1 MKKDT
6 KATIPAEL
14 RTLAVQAVKHKAKI
28 DDANF
33 KKKELRETLVRLQ
46 EALEARRA
54 EERRI
59 AEEARRREEEAAAEE
74 EARRRAEEERLA
86 AEAEAEESE
95 ESEEE
100 EEEPEPEPEPEPA
113 PEADEEESSEEEE
126 EEEDADEL
134 MPEPTL
140 RGRVARG
147 MVPFMARAAARP
159 MPPAPRRKAR
169 PSISFDPPVVAVTP
183 ESESESEEEEPVKV
197 ECDEASAEEIESE
210 DEEEPEDEVEEEDAI
225 VEVTRRPARRGYP
238 EPSFEGLEALRAA
251 PKEYHEL
258 AASLASA
265 GASIEGG
272 DRPLLDFRRD
282 LITSARVAA
291 VTITVHQAKR
301 DRDIEID
308 EEGPGRR
315 LLDGVEAHRYPSSRA
330 GDIAAQTAACVREIR
345 EATKALN
352 PIKTKLRAFE
362 GMKVSVPGGRVAIGV
377 SVYGRRPASSSNPT
391 RERRGDACSRTGYA
405 IFVDRGV
412 WNKLDEEVQDACV
425 DAGLIKLKGAA
436 AASVALTVRS
446 IGEAPPVPRKR
457 AAPKKSRKPAKK
469 GKLSAVV
476 RAKRGVTYYK

>member
-1 MKKDT
+1 MRDRPAEGQVCGAVFGGCIQLANAIPHIVTARTTRTMAKKAAV
-6 KATIPAEL
+6 KANASQNATAPAEL
-14 RTLAVQAVKHKAKI
+14 RKLAVQAVKHKATI

-33 KKKELRETLVRLQ
+33 KKRELRETLVRLQ
-46 EALEARRA
+46 EALEERRA

-59 AEEARRREEEAAAEE
+59 AEEARRREEEAARIAAEE
-74 EARRRAEEERLA
+74 EERRRAEEEARLA

-100 EEEPEPEPEPEPA
+100 EEEPEPEPE
-113 PEADEEESSEEEE
+113 ADEESSE

-140 RGRVARG
+140 RGRVAPG
-147 MVPFMARAAARP
+147 MVPFMRRAAARP
-159 MPPAPRRKAR
+159 MPPAPRRKAL
-169 PSISFDPPVVAVTP
+169 PPPPPVVAVTP
-183 ESESESEEEEPVKV
+183 ESESESEEEEEPVKSEEV
-197 ECDEASAEEIESE
+197 DEASAEEIESE
-210 DEEEPEDEVEEEDAI
+210 DEEEPEDEEVEEEDAI

-251 PKEYHEL
+251 PKDYHEL
-258 AASLASA
+258 AAALASA

-291 VTITVHQAKR
+291 VTIAVHHAKR

-308 EEGPGRR
+308 EE
-315 LLDGVEAHRYPSSRA
+315 

-352 PIKTKLRAFE
+352 PIKTKLREFE
-362 GMKVSVPGGRVAIGV
+362 GQKVSVPGGRVAIGL
-377 SVYGRRPASSSNPT
+377 SKEAVY
-391 RERRGDACSRTGYA
+391 GYA

-412 WNKLDEEVQDACV
+412 WHKLDEETQDACV
-425 DAGLIKLKGAA
+425 DAGIITLKGAA

-457 AAPKKSRKPAKK
+457 GRAAPTRNRIRLRRRRHDDFSCF
-469 GKLSAVV
+469 SD
-476 RAKRGVTYYK
+476 

>member
-1 MKKDT
+1 MAKKANAKQND
-6 KATIPAEL
+6 AAPAEL
-14 RTLAVQAVKHKAKI
+14 RKLAVQAVKHKATI

-33 KKKELRETLVRLQ
+33 KKRELRETLVRLQ
-46 EALEARRA
+46 EALEERRA

-59 AEEARRREEEAAAEE
+59 AEEARRREEEEAARLAAEE

-100 EEEPEPEPEPEPA
+100 EEEPEPEQA
-113 PEADEEESSEEEE
+113 PEAEEESSEE

-159 MPPAPRRKAR
+159 MPPAPRRKAL
-169 PSISFDPPVVAVTP
+169 PPPPPVVAVTP
-183 ESESESEEEEPVKV
+183 ESESESEEEEEPVKV

-251 PKEYHEL
+251 PKDYHEL
-258 AASLASA
+258 AAALASA

-272 DRPLLDFRRD
+272 ERPLLDFRRD

-291 VTITVHQAKR
+291 VTITVHHAKR

-315 LLDGVEAHRYPSSRA
+315 LLDGVEAHHHRLFARRRHRRADSRVRA
-330 GDIAAQTAACVREIR
+330 GD
-345 EATKALN
+345 
-352 PIKTKLRAFE
+352 P
-362 GMKVSVPGGRVAIGV
+362 
-377 SVYGRRPASSSNPT
+377 
-391 RERRGDACSRTGYA
+391 RGDESAQS
-405 IFVDRGV
+405 D
-412 WNKLDEEVQDACV
+412 QD
-425 DAGLIKLKGAA
+425 
-436 AASVALTVRS
+436 
-446 IGEAPPVPRKR
+446 
-457 AAPKKSRKPAKK
+457 
-469 GKLSAVV
+469 
-476 RAKRGVTYYK
+476 

>member
-1 MKKDT
+1 MAKKANA
-6 KATIPAEL
+6 KENATAPAEL
-14 RTLAVQAVKHKAKI
+14 RKLAVQAVKHKATI

-33 KKKELRETLVRLQ
+33 KKRELRETLVRLQ
-46 EALEARRA
+46 EALEERRA

-59 AEEARRREEEAAAEE
+59 AEEARRREEEEAARLAAEE
-74 EARRRAEEERLA
+74 EERLRAEAEAEAARLA

-95 ESEEE
+95 ESEDDE
-100 EEEPEPEPEPEPA
+100 EEEPEPEQAEADEQA

-183 ESESESEEEEPVKV
+183 ESESESEEEEEKPVKV

-238 EPSFEGLEALRAA
+238 EPSFEGLEALRSA
-251 PKEYHEL
+251 PKDYHEL
-258 AASLASA
+258 ASVLASA

-272 DRPLLDFRRD
+272 ERPLLDFRRD

-291 VTITVHQAKR
+291 VTITVDSFA
-301 DRDIEID
+301 
-308 EEGPGRR
+308 
-315 LLDGVEAHRYPSSRA
+315 
-330 GDIAAQTAACVREIR
+330 
-345 EATKALN
+345 
-352 PIKTKLRAFE
+352 
-362 GMKVSVPGGRVAIGV
+362 
-377 SVYGRRPASSSNPT
+377 
-391 RERRGDACSRTGYA
+391 
-405 IFVDRGV
+405 
-412 WNKLDEEVQDACV
+412 
-425 DAGLIKLKGAA
+425 
-436 AASVALTVRS
+436 
-446 IGEAPPVPRKR
+446 
-457 AAPKKSRKPAKK
+457 
-469 GKLSAVV
+469 
-476 RAKRGVTYYK
+476 

>member
-1 MKKDT
+1 MIARLHTACKRNSTQNHSTHKTTATCAMAKKANAKQND
-6 KATIPAEL
+6 AAPAEL
-14 RTLAVQAVKHKAKI
+14 RKLAVQAVKHKATI

-33 KKKELRETLVRLQ
+33 KKRELRETLVRLQ
-46 EALEARRA
+46 EALEERRA

-59 AEEARRREEEAAAEE
+59 AEEARRREEAEE
-74 EARRRAEEERLA
+74 EERLRAEAEAEAARLA

-100 EEEPEPEPEPEPA
+100 EEEPEPEQQA
-113 PEADEEESSEEEE
+113 PEADEEEESSEE

-140 RGRVARG
+140 RGRVAPG

-159 MPPAPRRKAR
+159 MPPAPRRKAL
-169 PSISFDPPVVAVTP
+169 PPPPPVVAVTP
-183 ESESESEEEEPVKV
+183 ESESESEEEEEEPVKV

-251 PKEYHEL
+251 PKDYHEL

-291 VTITVHQAKR
+291 VTITVHHAKR

-308 EEGPGRR
+308 EEGLGRR
-315 LLDGVEAHRYPSSRA
+315 LLDGVEAHRHSLRTQATSPRRRPRA
-330 GDIAAQTAACVREIR
+330 YGAAVVS
-345 EATKALN
+345 
-352 PIKTKLRAFE
+352 AFE
-362 GMKVSVPGGRVAIGV
+362 S
-377 SVYGRRPASSSNPT
+377 ASF
-391 RERRGDACSRTGYA
+391 
-405 IFVDRGV
+405 I
-412 WNKLDEEVQDACV
+412 
-425 DAGLIKLKGAA
+425 
-436 AASVALTVRS
+436 
-446 IGEAPPVPRKR
+446 AP
-457 AAPKKSRKPAKK
+457 
-469 GKLSAVV
+469 
-476 RAKRGVTYYK
+476 

>member
-1 MKKDT
+1 MRGCIQLANAIPHIVTARTTRTMAKKAAV
-6 KATIPAEL
+6 KANASQNATAPAEL
-14 RTLAVQAVKHKAKI
+14 RKLAVQAVKHKATI

-33 KKKELRETLVRLQ
+33 KKRELRETLVRLQ
-46 EALEARRA
+46 EALEERRA

-59 AEEARRREEEAAAEE
+59 AEEARRREEEAARIAAEE
-74 EARRRAEEERLA
+74 EERRRAEEEARLA

-100 EEEPEPEPEPEPA
+100 EEEPEPEQTPT
-113 PEADEEESSEEEE
+113 EAVEEESSEE

-134 MPEPTL
+134 MPEPTI
-140 RGRVARG
+140 RGRVAPG
-147 MVPFMARAAARP
+147 MVPFMRRAAARP
-159 MPPAPRRKAR
+159 MPPAPRRKAL
-169 PSISFDPPVVAVTP
+169 PPPPPVVAVTP
-183 ESESESEEEEPVKV
+183 ESESESEEEEEPVKV

-251 PKEYHEL
+251 PKDYHEL
-258 AASLASA
+258 AAALASA

-291 VTITVHQAKR
+291 VTITVHHAKR

-308 EEGPGRR
+308 EE
-315 LLDGVEAHRYPSSRA
+315 

-345 EATKALN
+345 AATQALN

-362 GMKVSVPGGRVAIGV
+362 GQKVSVPGGRVAIGV
-377 SVYGRRPASSSNPT
+377 SKEAIY
-391 RERRGDACSRTGYA
+391 GYA

-425 DAGLIKLKGAA
+425 DAGIITLKGAA

>member
-1 MKKDT
+1 MVESSGVPGLAFARASRRAEPPRPNAFLEECSRETTGLCGPSRRLLGLLSGGFMRDRPAEGQVCGAVFKRTTQLANAIPHIVTARTTRDMAKKAAT
-6 KATIPAEL
+6 KANATQNATAPAEL
-14 RTLAVQAVKHKAKI
+14 RKLAVQAVKHKATI

-33 KKKELRETLVRLQ
+33 KKRELRETLVRLQ
-46 EALEARRA
+46 EALEERRA

-59 AEEARRREEEAAAEE
+59 AEEARRREEEEAARLAAEE
-74 EARRRAEEERLA
+74 EERLRAEAEAEAARLA

-95 ESEEE
+95 ESEDDE
-100 EEEPEPEPEPEPA
+100 EEEPEPEQAEADEQA

-183 ESESESEEEEPVKV
+183 ESESESEEEEEPVKV

-251 PKEYHEL
+251 PKDYHEL
-258 AASLASA
+258 QAALASA

-272 DRPLLDFRRD
+272 ERPLLDFRRD

-291 VTITVHQAKR
+291 VTITVHHAKR

-308 EEGPGRR
+308 EEGPGRC
-315 LLDGVEAHRYPSSRA
+315 LLDGVEARRHLLRT
-330 GDIAAQTAACVREIR
+330 Q
-345 EATKALN
+345 ATS
-352 PIKTKLRAFE
+352 PR
-362 GMKVSVPGGRVAIGV
+362 
-377 SVYGRRPASSSNPT
+377 RRPRACARSA
-391 RERRGDACSRTGYA
+391 RRR
-405 IFVDRGV
+405 
-412 WNKLDEEVQDACV
+412 K
-425 DAGLIKLKGAA
+425 
-436 AASVALTVRS
+436 RS
-446 IGEAPPVPRKR
+446 IR
-457 AAPKKSRKPAKK
+457 SRR
-469 GKLSAVV
+469 S
-476 RAKRGVTYYK
+476 